1 MSLGS
6 KRCELKGAAAAAAAL
21 VFVLVACASSSSV
34 APVVDVRGSDRA
46 ARRPDAVALDPPIAT
61 PAVVSH
67 AGAGGVVALRVPV
80 SREAVAGLL
89 RSFFDAWARES
100 IDDLVALLV
109 ADAGPI
115 EARSRG
121 SRVLV
126 DGWRQRMRSHEYG
139 RILGVQMIRSDR
151 IERWEPDELGSAG
164 APARIDAHPGEIAVR
179 VPVEV
184 PQVAGDRLFGDAV
197 VMLLRPDPGGLRI
210 AAYGELEPR

>member
-1 MSLGS
+1 LT
-6 KRCELKGAAAAAAAL
+6 GAAAAAAAL
-21 VFVLVACASSSSV
+21 VLAGCASSSIV
-34 APVVDVRGSDRA
+34 APAVDARGSDRA
-46 ARRPDAVALDPPIAT
+46 ARRPDAVALDLPVTT
-61 PAVVSH
+61 PVAVSR
-67 AGAGGVVALRVPV
+67 AEAGGVVALRVPV

-89 RSFFDAWARES
+89 RSFFDAWAHES
-100 IDDLVALLV
+100 IDDLIALLV

-139 RILGVQMIRSDR
+139 HILGVQMSRSDR

-164 APARIDAHPGEIAVR
+164 APAHIDAHPGEIAVR

-210 AAYGELEPR
+210 AAYGEVEPR